1 MSKSKSKEIKIKS
14 TEILENNI
22 SLIESLHDEVL
33 MRTSDFLL
41 KRKIYYNGLLK
52 FLRHPINYPGDTNK
66 IKLIVQ
72 KQLNDTLSE
81 WLKEIREAKLTINFV
96 INTILKKI
104 FKRGGNH

>member
-1 MSKSKSKEIKIKS
+1 MLKSKETKIES
-14 TEILENNI
+14 MDILENNI

-52 FLRHPINYPGDTNK
+52 FLNNPKNYPGDPEGP
-66 IKLIVQ
+66 KLIVQ
-72 KQLNDTLSE
+72 KRIGDVVSE
-81 WLKEIREAKLTINFV
+81 GWREIREEGFTIKFV
-96 INTILKKI
+96 IDIIFKKI

>member
-1 MSKSKSKEIKIKS
+1 MSKSKEIKIDS
-14 TEILENNI
+14 MQILENKA
-22 SLIESLHDEVL
+22 SLIESIYNGVL
-33 MRTSDFLL
+33 IRTSDFLE
-41 KRKIYYNGLLK
+41 KRGIYRYPQGLLQ

-72 KQLNDTLSE
+72 KQLNDTISE

>member
-52 FLRHPINYPGDTNK
+52 FLRHPINYPGSPEGL
-66 IKLIVQ
+66 KLIVQ
-72 KQLNDTLSE
+72 KRIIDVVSE
-81 WLKEIREAKLTINFV
+81 GWEEIREEGFTIKYV
-96 INTILKKI
+96 IDIIFKKI
-104 FKRGGNH
+104 FRGGTH